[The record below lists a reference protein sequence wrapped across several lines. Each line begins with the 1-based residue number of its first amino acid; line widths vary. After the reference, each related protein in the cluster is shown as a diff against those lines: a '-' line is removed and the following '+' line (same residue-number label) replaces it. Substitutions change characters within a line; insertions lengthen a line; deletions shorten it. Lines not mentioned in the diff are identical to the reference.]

1 MHLQSIIF
9 NKDAKNTQ
17 WRKDSLFMNG
27 SVKPECPHAGERNWT
42 LISHHIQKSTQNR
55 LGLNVRPETMKLL
68 SESIVKNLLNT
79 NLGYDFYYDTG
90 NTGNKS
96 KKIDKWNYIRLKTS
110 SQ

>member
-1 MHLQSIIF
+1 
-9 NKDAKNTQ
+9 
-17 WRKDSLFMNG
+17 MNG

-79 NLGYDFYYDTG
+79 NLGYDFFIMTLE
-90 NTGNKS
+90 TQATKA
-96 KKIDKWNYIRLKTS
+96 KK
-110 SQ
+110 